1 MHRFADS
8 QHGWWD
14 LEFASNFKFSFQE
27 FCGFSS
33 LVWYPIQ
40 SDGCHVSNQIATITV
55 LLSANHLVPEE
66 MGSLL
71 F

>member
-8 QHGWWD
+8 QHVWWD
-14 LEFASNFKFSFQE
+14 LEFASDFKFSFQE

-33 LVWYPIQ
+33 LVWVSIQ
-40 SDGCHVSNQIATITV
+40 SDGCRVSNQITPTTV

-66 MGSLL
+66 MGGLP